1 MLSRLLCASFKVSSF
16 RENSLRILKQV
27 DFFRWKNGPIKLDLE
42 DAFKRLPKKSNKT
55 RDFMFMGINMFWALL
70 KFILAQ
76 AAGQVW
82 KGF

>member
-1 MLSRLLCASFKVSSF
+1 MLSGLLCVSFKVSCF

-27 DFFRWKNGPIKLDLE
+27 DFFAEKNGPIKLDLE

-55 RDFMFMGINMFWALL
+55 RDFMFMGINMFWDLL

-76 AAGQVW
+76 AAGQV
-82 KGF
+82 

>member
-1 MLSRLLCASFKVSSF
+1 MLSGLLCGSFKVSSF

-27 DFFRWKNGPIKLDLE
+27 DLFAEKNVPIKLDLE

-55 RDFMFMGINMFWALL
+55 RDFMFMGINMFWDLL

-76 AAGQVW
+76 AAGQV
-82 KGF
+82 

>member
-1 MLSRLLCASFKVSSF
+1 MLGGLLCGSFKVSSF

-27 DFFRWKNGPIKLDLE
+27 DFFAEKNGPIKLDLE

-55 RDFMFMGINMFWALL
+55 RDFMFMGITMFWAPL

-76 AAGQVW
+76 AAGQV
-82 KGF
+82 

>member
-1 MLSRLLCASFKVSSF
+1 MLSGLLCVSFKVSCF

-27 DFFRWKNGPIKLDLE
+27 DFFAEKNGPIKLDLE

-55 RDFMFMGINMFWALL
+55 KDFMFMGINMFWTLL

-76 AAGQVW
+76 AAGQV
-82 KGF
+82 

>member
-1 MLSRLLCASFKVSSF
+1 MLSGLLCRSFKVSSF

-27 DFFRWKNGPIKLDLE
+27 DLFAEKNGPIKLDLE

-55 RDFMFMGINMFWALL
+55 RDFMFMGINMFWDLL

-76 AAGQVW
+76 AAGQV
-82 KGF
+82 

>member
-1 MLSRLLCASFKVSSF
+1 MLSGLLCGSFKVSSF

-27 DFFRWKNGPIKLDLE
+27 DFFAEKNGPIKLDLE
-42 DAFKRLPKKSNKT
+42 DAFQRLPKKSNKT

-76 AAGQVW
+76 AAGQV
-82 KGF
+82 

>member
-27 DFFRWKNGPIKLDLE
+27 DFFRWKNGPFKLDLE
-42 DAFKRLPKKSNKT
+42 DAFKRLAKKSNKT
-55 RDFMFMGINMFWALL
+55 RDFMFMSINMFWALL
-70 KFILAQ
+70 KLILAQ

-82 KGF
+82 K

>member
-1 MLSRLLCASFKVSSF
+1 MLSGLLCGSFKVSSF
-16 RENSLRILKQV
+16 RENSLRILKQA
-27 DFFRWKNGPIKLDLE
+27 DFFAEKNGPIKLDLE

-76 AAGQVW
+76 AAGQV
-82 KGF
+82 

>member
-1 MLSRLLCASFKVSSF
+1 MLSGLLCGSFKVSSF

-27 DFFRWKNGPIKLDLE
+27 DLFAEKNVQIKLDLE

-55 RDFMFMGINMFWALL
+55 RDFMFMGINMFWDLL

-76 AAGQVW
+76 AAGQV
-82 KGF
+82 

>member
-1 MLSRLLCASFKVSSF
+1 MLGGLLCGSFKVSSF

-27 DFFRWKNGPIKLDLE
+27 DFFAEKNGPIKLDLE

-55 RDFMFMGINMFWALL
+55 KDFMFMGINMFWTLL

-76 AAGQVW
+76 AAGQV
-82 KGF
+82 